1 MSTNEKYHKSHL
13 TFSIGQE
20 LQNSFTIILLC
31 YQYQILLDE
40 VDRHYHKYFW
50 SIQMELLGYLSSDLF
65 LLISIFVAD
74 IEKYNIFLFLL
85 KAIESRI

>member
-1 MSTNEKYHKSHL
+1 
-13 TFSIGQE
+13 
-20 LQNSFTIILLC
+20 
-31 YQYQILLDE
+31 
-40 VDRHYHKYFW
+40 
-50 SIQMELLGYLSSDLF
+50 MELLGYLSYDLF